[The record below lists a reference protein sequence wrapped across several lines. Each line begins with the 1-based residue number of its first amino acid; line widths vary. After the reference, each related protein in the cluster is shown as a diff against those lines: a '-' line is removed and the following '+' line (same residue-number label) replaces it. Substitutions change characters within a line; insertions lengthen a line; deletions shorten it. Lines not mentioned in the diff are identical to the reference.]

1 MDSKTVLNGL
11 RKDLGNRP
19 DIGALKL
26 IRMKLD
32 DVSFIPEMIDD
43 LRKMN
48 DRADVMN
55 ALGGLR
61 READDMSHRRKTQT
75 TGYFYAVG
83 AGGAAMVASIG
94 LIATAVSGFFI
105 FPLFLGATVATH
117 GYLNAISSSEEE
129 RIYTQIADRLGEINK
144 VIEEKLK

>member
-1 MDSKTVLNGL
+1 VDSKQVLNDL
-11 RKDLGNRP
+11 RKDLGQRP
-19 DIGALKL
+19 DIEALKL

-32 DVSFIPEMIDD
+32 DASFIPEMLDD
-43 LRKMN
+43 LKVMN

-55 ALGGLR
+55 ALAALM

-94 LIATAVSGFFI
+94 LVATAVSGFFI

-117 GYLNAISSSEEE
+117 GYINAISASEEE
-129 RIYTQIADRLGEINK
+129 RVYTQIVERLGAIK
-144 VIEEKLK
+144 KAIEEKLK